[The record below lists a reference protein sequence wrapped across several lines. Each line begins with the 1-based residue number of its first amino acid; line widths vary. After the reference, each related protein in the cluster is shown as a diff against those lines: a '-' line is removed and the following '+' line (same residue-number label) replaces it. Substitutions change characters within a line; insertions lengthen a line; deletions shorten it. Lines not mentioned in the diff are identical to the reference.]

1 MNKSI
6 FTIFVLAVIT
16 VIGLYASTFEHKI
29 DAALMMY
36 GSLAA
41 VVFVALTTRSAFG
54 VSVLISTI
62 VTIWAVWAGLFT
74 SMTMFETTAYAAAM
88 WILTAF
94 RVIPFIVGL
103 VLSGM
108 VKAISKKSVA
118 L

>member
-1 MNKSI
+1 MNKSL
-6 FTIFVLAVIT
+6 FTIIGIAVIT

-41 VVFVALTTRSAFG
+41 VVFVAMTTRSAFG

-74 SMTMFETTAYAAAM
+74 TMSMSETFTIASAM

-94 RVIPFIVGL
+94 RVIPFFVSL
-103 VLSGM
+103 VLNGM
-108 VKAISKKSVA
+108 GKLISKKTAA